1 MKNETKTSKQD
12 LWFLSGYL
20 RLTLVKGQMYTVD
33 PKDSFDITIYEDQQG
48 IPAVKA
54 IKWEKIQGGLGF
66 AETSIL
72 PGDQILCKIFYR
84 YHRLIRTF

>member
-1 MKNETKTSKQD
+1 
-12 LWFLSGYL
+12 
-20 RLTLVKGQMYTVD
+20 MYTVD
-33 PKDSFDITIYEDQQG
+33 SKDSFDITIYEDQQG

-72 PGDQILCKIFYR
+72 PGDQILCKKWY
-84 YHRLIRTF
+84 LINRKAIYF